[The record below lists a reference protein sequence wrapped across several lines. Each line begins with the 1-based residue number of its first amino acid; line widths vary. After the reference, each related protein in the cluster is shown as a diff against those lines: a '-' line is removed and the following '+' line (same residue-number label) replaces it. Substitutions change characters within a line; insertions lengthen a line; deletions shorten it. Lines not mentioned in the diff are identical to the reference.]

1 MSGRKLS
8 AQQQAALDLVAAG
21 RVQYGAEFP
30 DRDRR
35 AAARGRGGLLSPEWL
50 IDGSAAYGQAKRTFS
65 ALEERGV
72 IIVRHDLVPQQ
83 HVPEQTKAYRDIA
96 GHLETRTI
104 PAHDEP
110 ADPGWRADVELAT
123 AADRGGS
130 ENA

>member
-21 RVQYGAEFP
+21 RVQYGAEYP
-30 DRDRR
+30 ARARR
-35 AAARGRGGLLSPEWL
+35 AAARGSFDIPAWL
-50 IDGSAAYGQAKRTFS
+50 IDGAAAYGQQQRTFTT
-65 ALEERGV
+65 LEERGV
-72 IIVRHDLVPQQ
+72 IVVRHDLVPQQ
-83 HVPEQTKAYRDIA
+83 RVPEQQKTS
-96 GHLETRTI
+96 RTLTGERTWTL
-104 PAHDEP
+104 PAHDAP